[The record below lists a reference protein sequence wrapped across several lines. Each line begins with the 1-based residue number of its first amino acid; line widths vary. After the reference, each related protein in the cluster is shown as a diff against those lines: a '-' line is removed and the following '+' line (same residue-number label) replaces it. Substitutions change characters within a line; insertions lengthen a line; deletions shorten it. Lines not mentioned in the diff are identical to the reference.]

1 MQHQVKQNIKG
12 VTLLEIVVVLA
23 IIGVISSIGIFQF
36 TGTTSAKRSL
46 ATAEGVK
53 SIFVNASTQINRG
66 EYPYVRIEFGENKVS
81 LKGIRQSDFG
91 KKINA
96 GELECTNDVFINS
109 ASIVEYE
116 FNKDNRTEVSAAT
129 TASVNTVCFS
139 KGGKYFENKL
149 NNSEKITIES
159 GGTETYN
166 WITIC
171 AKNIGCKLTPNAK
184 TALSNKDGAKFII
197 KFSRFGII
205 QLYRLGKGGVWK
217 PI

>member
-36 TGTTSAKRSL
+36 KDTTSAKRSL

-96 GELECTNDVFINS
+96 GELECTNDAFINS

-116 FNKDNRTEVSAAT
+116 FNKDNRTEVSAAP
-129 TASVNTVCFS
+129 ASSINTICFS
-139 KGGKYFENKL
+139 KGGRYFENNL
-149 NNSEKITIES
+149 DSNDKITIDS
-159 GGTETYN
+159 SALTYN
-166 WITIC
+166 WVTIC
-171 AKNIGCKLTPNAK
+171 DKNIGCKSNAGDK
-184 TALSNKDGAKFII
+184 VGLSKEEGTKFII
-197 KFSRFGII
+197 KFSRFGVV
-205 QLYRLGKGGVWK
+205 QLFRLSKGGVWK